1 MKLLRLVLFFALLS
15 GCGGGSDSG
24 STPSPEQPDPTPS
37 DPLAKYIDV
46 DSAYSGNRSAATL
59 NEATLGQV
67 YQYVVSLA
75 PELLP
80 DYQDHTGEVG
90 SSCSGGGKLTISDG
104 NADNEK
110 QVSFENCAEDGMV
123 TNGQATIR
131 ANKFSANGSLIDST
145 IIFEDVKVTNLLGE
159 RVLAGTAQHIE
170 HGDACPKTEGLYNL
184 MFTEPSSGHQVY
196 YADFT
201 SFRIGGSSILCSD
214 NNGFTVRGQVYD
226 SDFGYWHLYTS
237 TPFVLNT
244 MIPTLEEQGTL
255 IISGADEN
263 TAQLS
268 VEFYTQQRGNFI
280 SNYPF
285 YRVKLDSQGETIE
298 YIFLQEYFDNSML
311 FSFADDDAD
320 GMTNAWE
327 LTFGLNPL
335 DPSDAQQD
343 LDGDGFS
350 NLDEFTHFGHP
361 ANAELTPRLADI
373 GISLSHT
380 PKNYG
385 AAIEVLASITSSTDS
400 AQNAV
405 VDITYT
411 TQAPTQ
417 FDSTRYQSDR
427 LCNVSNDH
435 LQLSCRID
443 YISPGNQSNHKVY
456 LTANEE
462 HTGALTSSLSATA
475 KYVGHDLNTTN
486 DSASIEIARLP
497 INAQFGFQAPY
508 DQHHIMMLT
517 SEQEQAEFI
526 FHQQETDSGNL
537 DPIAG
542 FKVKIH
548 VPAFVTLTS
557 AQCYEQDS
565 SSWYDCLESDE
576 LIFTKD
582 SSYNK
587 FKLTVSAQNQGDGL
601 IVFTA
606 RSDTTQDQLLGY
618 AEFPIVAGQPTLS
631 LQQQIDAAAD
641 NSTVM
646 VPAGIYLGAL
656 DLSKKTTQLKAE
668 SLDAKLYFDLDNAT
682 AFSAPSI
689 KIGNNS
695 QLNGFTIASHYIQV
709 KQGSAVIKSNL
720 FDGTDYHLIGT
731 FIQSFSELTL
741 EQNRLVG
748 AALDTGYAYDYV
760 RESYHCPYIEIGN
773 YDTHEATT
781 TTVVNNIYSGNLLT
795 HPDVYWACD
804 FIRAYP
810 NAEITMNNNTF
821 QGIGK
826 MLELVYSGAVAPH
839 YDATINNNILSMSR
853 FLIENAS
860 YSSNLAEFTPSTSFN
875 LTNNLIYQVDTH
887 FNDLQNKQTEL
898 GSIFVDPLIDHA
910 GYPLSNSP
918 AIDAGIASALDVDIN
933 GVMRPLDGDNDGS
946 KVIDIGAVEFQLN

>member
-1 MKLLRLVLFFALLS
+1 MKYLSLVFCFTLLS
-15 GCGGGSDSG
+15 GCGGSDSG
-24 STPSPEQPDPTPS
+24 STPSPEQPDPTPI

-46 DSAYSGNRSAATL
+46 DNAYIGSRSPAAL
-59 NEATLGQV
+59 NTDNLGQV
-67 YQYVVSLA
+67 YQYIVSLA

-80 DYQDHTGEVG
+80 DYQDQTGEVG
-90 SSCSGGGKLTISDG
+90 STCSGGGKLTISDG
-104 NADNEK
+104 NSDNEK
-110 QVSFENCAEDGMV
+110 RVSFENCSEDGMV
-123 TNGQATIR
+123 TNGLATIR
-131 ANKFSANGSLIDST
+131 ANQFSANGSLIDST

-196 YADFT
+196 YTDFAF
-201 SFRIGGSSILCSD
+201 FRVGGTGLLCSD

-226 SDFGYWHLYTS
+226 SDSGYWNLYTT

-255 IISGADEN
+255 IVTGANES

-268 VEFYTQQRGNFI
+268 VEFYSQQRGNFT

-285 YRVKLDSQGETIE
+285 YRVKLDTKEEKNE

-327 LTFGLNPL
+327 IIFGLNPL
-335 DPSDAQQD
+335 DASDAQQD

-361 ANAELTPRLADI
+361 NNAELTPRLADV
-373 GISLSHT
+373 GVSLSHT
-380 PKNYG
+380 PNSYG
-385 AAIEVLASITSSTDS
+385 KAIEVIASLTNSANS

-405 VDITYT
+405 FDITYT

-417 FDSTRYQSDR
+417 FDSTRYQSNR
-427 LCNVSNDH
+427 LCNLSDDH

-443 YISPGNQSNHKVY
+443 YISPGNQSNHRVY
-456 LTANEE
+456 LTGNEE

-475 KYVGHDLNTTN
+475 KYIGHDLNTTN

-497 INAQFGFQAPY
+497 VDAQFGFQAPLN
-508 DQHHIMMLT
+508 QHHIMMLT
-517 SEQEQAEFI
+517 GEQEQAEFI

-542 FKVKIH
+542 FKVKVQI
-548 VPAFVTLTS
+548 PTFATLAS

-565 SSWYDCLESDE
+565 FIWYDCLENDE
-576 LIFTKD
+576 LVFTKD

-587 FKLTVSAQNQGDGL
+587 FKLTVSAQNQGDGQ

-606 RSDTTQDQLLGY
+606 RSDTTQDQLLGF
-618 AEFPIVAGQPTLS
+618 AEFPIVVGQSTQL
-631 LQQQIDAAAD
+631 LQQEIDATAN

-646 VPAGIYLGAL
+646 VPAGIYLGSL
-656 DLSKKTTQLKAE
+656 DLSKQTTQLKAE
-668 SLDAKLYFDLDNAT
+668 SLDAKLYFDLGNDRG
-682 AFSAPSI
+682 FSGPSI
-689 KIGNNS
+689 KIGNDS
-695 QLNGFTIASHYIQV
+695 QLNGFTIANHYIQV
-709 KQGSAVIKSNL
+709 NQGNAVIKSNL
-720 FDGTDYHLIGT
+720 FDGTDYHLKGT

-760 RESYHCPYIEIGN
+760 RESYHCPYIEVGN
-773 YDTHEATT
+773 YDSHEATT
-781 TTVVNNIYSGNLLT
+781 TTVINNIYSGNLLT
-795 HPDVYWACD
+795 HPDLYWACD

-826 MLELVYSGAVAPH
+826 MLELVYRGTIAPH
-839 YDATINNNILSMSR
+839 YDATINNNIISKSR

-860 YSSNLAEFTPSTSFN
+860 YSSNLAEFTSSSSFN
-875 LTNNLIYQVDTH
+875 LTNNLIYQVDKQYQDMH
-887 FNDLQNKQTEL
+887 NKQSEI
-898 GSIFVDPLIDHA
+898 GSVFADPLIDNT

-918 AIDAGIASALDVDIN
+918 AIDAGIASTLNVDIN
-933 GVMRPLDGDNDGS
+933 GVERPFDGDNNGS
-946 KVIDIGAVEFQLN
+946 KIIDIGAVEFQLN